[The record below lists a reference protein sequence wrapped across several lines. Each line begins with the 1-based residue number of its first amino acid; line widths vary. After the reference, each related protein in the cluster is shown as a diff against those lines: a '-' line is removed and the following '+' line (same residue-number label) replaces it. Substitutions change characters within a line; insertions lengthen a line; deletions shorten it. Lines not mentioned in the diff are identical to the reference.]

1 MCNDYTMRGFCRTVG
16 AWLIHFNIMKVP
28 LAFQRG
34 PGDPGRP
41 GVYKAGLHWQRS
53 PPGGA
58 AFGQASSRRAPR
70 QADRKRRAEG
80 GGGGSDNEV
89 HQVVRLASGGF
100 LSAMSGASVRS
111 YSKRRPASR
120 GGLMTS
126 PRQFKGSTAGK
137 RSRAVGHPH
146 RSPSQPAKVKRGQTS
161 ADRGAA
167 LSPQHERDG
176 NPPPALIIKIE
187 SEAAMPAQAPV

>member
-1 MCNDYTMRGFCRTVG
+1 
-16 AWLIHFNIMKVP
+16 
-28 LAFQRG
+28 
-34 PGDPGRP
+34 
-41 GVYKAGLHWQRS
+41 
-53 PPGGA
+53 
-58 AFGQASSRRAPR
+58 
-70 QADRKRRAEG
+70 
-80 GGGGSDNEV
+80 
-89 HQVVRLASGGF
+89 
-100 LSAMSGASVRS
+100 
-111 YSKRRPASR
+111 
-120 GGLMTS
+120 MTS